1 MDFTV
6 YRLVVQYFRENPL
19 TRLYVCLSIC
29 LSQAAIIQ
37 CLHVAETVLSAV

>member
-19 TRLYVCLSIC
+19 TRLSVYLSVTGSNSVSPC
-29 LSQAAIIQ
+29 S
-37 CLHVAETVLSAV
+37 